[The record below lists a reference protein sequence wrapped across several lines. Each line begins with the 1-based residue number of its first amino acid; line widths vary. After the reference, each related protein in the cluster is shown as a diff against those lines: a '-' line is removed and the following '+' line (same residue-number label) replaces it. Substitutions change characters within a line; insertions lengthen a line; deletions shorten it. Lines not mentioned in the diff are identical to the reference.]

1 MASSAA
7 PFQTAGKKVS
17 GSAQSAGKAI
27 RNSVNRDNEKDFTSV
42 DTNVPTKP
50 EVTSESGR
58 RFISG
63 YKREALGGP
72 QVQAF
77 EQGQDDPDQEIN
89 RPNVISQVTNQG
101 TKRQNKFYGFTKAD
115 KDWVE
120 MEARKRVM
128 QTVGQGGDGSVIEG
142 VGQVQIQPNSPVWD
156 YFAREQQEQFHADF
170 KKFIFSMIDL
180 SKPEERNYWNKIA
193 PAYLKEKRAAMRQET
208 KERAVL
214 EDIALNGVQT
224 EKDLFLLYKRQ
235 QQLQKDRASPINS
248 SGDTPV
254 PRNSLLGEVFAW
266 FVSLGGRDETMNYA
280 NRASAQTI
288 IPPRQA
294 NWWNGSNFELNSSFD
309 QNISIPPSGGFVYT
323 PPNT

>member
-27 RNSVNRDNEKDFTSV
+27 RDSVNRQNEKDFSTV
-42 DTNVPTKP
+42 ATNVPTLP
-50 EVTSESGR
+50 DVTSGSGR

-63 YKREALGGP
+63 YNKDALGGNT
-72 QVQAF
+72 VQAF
-77 EQGQDDPDQEIN
+77 EQGQDNPDQDIN

-115 KDWVE
+115 KEWVD

-128 QTVGQGGDGSVIEG
+128 DTVGQGGNGAVIEG
-142 VGQVQIQPNSPVWD
+142 VGQVQIQPNSPMWE
-156 YFAREQQEQFHADF
+156 YFARQEQEQLHADF
-170 KKFIFSMIDL
+170 KKFIFSLIDL

-193 PAYLKEKRAAMRQET
+193 PEYLKEKRAAMRQET

-214 EDIALNGVQT
+214 EDIALNGAQT

-235 QQLQKDRASPINS
+235 QQLQRDRASPINN
-248 SGDTPV
+248 SGDQPV
-254 PRNSLLGEVFAW
+254 PRNSLLG
-266 FVSLGGRDETMNYA
+266 SLLSYFISDTTTPNQTFSYA
-280 NRASAQTI
+280 
-288 IPPRQA
+288 PRTGA
-294 NWWNGSNFELNSSFD
+294 TSTGAREPNWWTG
-309 QNISIPPSGGFVYT
+309 V
-323 PPNT
+323 